1 MLKII
6 LPFSGVS
13 LTAGPSDIALSVLL
27 VPGEL
32 SIIACAIFQLEKAF
46 QVQVILP
53 LTLERAS
60 VRVIGDTK
68 TMSIVCFE
76 AAFIDRSIMKNLT
89 TMAIHKIVEPASL
102 IEGPVAE
109 VLPSITVSLSKLVHL
124 AFVGESLVTELVI
137 DHAENPFNLFLR
149 WIRLPLEF
157 S

>member
-1 MLKII
+1 MPELILHFAIVNVSILVDDFRFSLLLVLKPVTIINVTILTRFFSFAFSFSSKVITFVSDRGRSKSSKAVIKII

-60 VRVIGDTK
+60 VRVVSDTE
-68 TMSIVCFE
+68 TLSIVCFE
-76 AAFIDRSIMKNLT
+76 ASFIDSSIL
-89 TMAIHKIVEPASL
+89 
-102 IEGPVAE
+102 
-109 VLPSITVSLSKLVHL
+109 
-124 AFVGESLVTELVI
+124 
-137 DHAENPFNLFLR
+137 
-149 WIRLPLEF
+149 
-157 S
+157 